1 MSDKIECTIE
11 QVVNARE
18 ALQRLASAQMP
29 LRAAYHVSRV
39 LKFADA
45 VVRTQHKRRF
55 RTIKEFGEP
64 RDATIQELL
73 NGAEATV
80 YDVKPDKMPEF
91 SEAIN
96 KQMEEKAHIP
106 WNKIPIETLTPF
118 MTPNDLA
125 ALEPFIS
132 GEMPPLGE
140 EKKQP

>member
-45 VVRTQHKRRF
+45 VVRSQQKRRF
-55 RTIKEFGEP
+55 RTIEEFGEA
-64 RDATIQELL
+64 REATLQELL
-73 NGAEATV
+73 NGAKKTV
-80 YDVKPDKMPEF
+80 YDVKPERMPEF
-91 SEAIN
+91 SDAIE
-96 KQMEEKAHIP
+96 KQMSEQAHVP
-106 WNKIPIETLTPF
+106 WKKIPIESLSPF
-118 MTPNDLA
+118 ISPGDVA
-125 ALEPFIS
+125 VLEPFIS

-140 EKKQP
+140 EEKP